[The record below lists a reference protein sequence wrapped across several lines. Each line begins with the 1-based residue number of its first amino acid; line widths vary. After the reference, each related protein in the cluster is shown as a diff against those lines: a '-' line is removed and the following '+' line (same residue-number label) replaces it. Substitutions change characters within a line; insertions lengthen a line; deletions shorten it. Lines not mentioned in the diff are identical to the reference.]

1 MPPLQPDLIKDGG
14 INPANRYFK
23 AYDHLDEEQLLEFER
38 IREESD
44 KRGYPLSAYE
54 IEYLSRILYEE
65 MYNYKFTDAQRA
77 LYHGMTLTEYL
88 DIVYGTPDPE
98 PDTYT
103 EVPISTKP
111 YGPINPPV
119 LDVLPVLPV
128 NPSNTDVPLS
138 LNPYVP
144 IYTPV
149 TKENTSYMMPILI
162 AVLLI
167 ILFIIFKLIY

>member
-1 MPPLQPDLIKDGG
+1 MPPLKPDLIKDGG

-38 IREESD
+38 IREEFS

-54 IEYLSRILYEE
+54 VEYISRILYEE

-103 EVPISTKP
+103 EAVAKKNNSHI
-111 YGPINPPV
+111 
-119 LDVLPVLPV
+119 
-128 NPSNTDVPLS
+128 
-138 LNPYVP
+138 
-144 IYTPV
+144 
-149 TKENTSYMMPILI
+149 MPIII
-162 AVLLI
+162 AALLI
-167 ILFIIFKLIY
+167 ILFLIFSNK

>member
-1 MPPLQPDLIKDGG
+1 MPPLKPDLIKDGG

-38 IREESD
+38 IREDFS

-54 IEYLSRILYEE
+54 VEYISRILYEE

-77 LYHGMTLTEYL
+77 QYHGMTLTEYL

-98 PDTYT
+98 PDIYT

-119 LDVLPVLPV
+119 LPVLPVLPV
-128 NPSNTDVPLS
+128 NPSNTDVP
-138 LNPYVP
+138 
-144 IYTPV
+144 IYTSV
-149 TKENTSYMMPILI
+149 AKKNTSHMMPIII
-162 AVLLI
+162 AALLI
-167 ILFIIFKLIY
+167 ILFLIFSNM

>member
-14 INPANRYFK
+14 INPANRYFN

-38 IREESD
+38 IREESS

-54 IEYLSRILYEE
+54 LEYLSRILYEE

-103 EVPISTKP
+103 EIPISTKP
-111 YGPINPPV
+111 YVPINP
-119 LDVLPVLPV
+119 PVLPV
-128 NPSNTDVPLS
+128 NPSNTDIPLS
-138 LNPYVP
+138 LKP
-144 IYTPV
+144 
-149 TKENTSYMMPILI
+149 
-162 AVLLI
+162 
-167 ILFIIFKLIY
+167 